1 MAENPFAQFA
11 AKPSAPAANPFE
23 QFAPAAPAGG
33 IPGPRRGYS
42 LTEVPV
48 EAVKN
53 LPESAGKF
61 VGGVVQAVT
70 SPVQTLTGILDAG
83 AGALRNALP
92 QGVVNFIDQ
101 FDTNPEATQRAVQ
114 TANAIG
120 GMYKD
125 RYGSYEGIKR
135 TFAEDPVGAAADLST
150 LLTGGG
156 AAATKLGA
164 TQTGAALSKAG
175 AAINPMRPIA
185 PIIEAPVKLAAKGA
199 GAVYNALDPKS
210 AAYLTAVEGRGPE
223 VLNALRQPSE
233 IVPGSLP
240 TAAQAAAPAGATRF
254 SAMGESAAKKLSTP
268 FFERGEAQKAAQLA
282 AVQQVGKTP
291 AELKAAEAVR
301 SATAKQLYGIVD
313 EALLPGRER
322 QFKAVQVGQ
331 TASNVPRV
339 DPITG
344 QPVMV
349 PVQPGDVAQKIAGQ
363 TGQRTILVEVG
374 RDSFNKPIFEKR
386 AVPFS
391 EPSATSV
398 TRVDTLTNTPIM
410 KQDVSLGGQSIYK
423 QVVSGYK
430 YDPQL
435 ANLME
440 RPAIQ
445 AAFDSAA
452 TIAANRGVSMFTAK
466 GKLTGQGAH
475 LVKLA
480 LDDAIA
486 PTPGTPLAKN
496 TANAISSAKSSYLSW
511 VEDTVPAYKT
521 ARDTFAAQSKPINQ
535 MEVGQFLE
543 GKLKPALGE
552 ETARLRAAGFATAL
566 ENAPGTIKRAT
577 GESRFQTLSE
587 VLTPEQVKILEDVRA
602 DLARAQLAE
611 RQAGVARGAGPDVS
625 LMGTEVMGSVRAPN
639 LIDRGVTLANDI
651 LRRMQGQ
658 LDQKL
663 AIQLAMEMLDPA
675 AAAKALEKAMARQAK
690 GEKLADPFKKTGKAA
705 SKVLRTPAAVNM
717 LAPAAEVQNSLAT
730 E

>member
-1 MAENPFAQFA
+1 MTENPFAQFA

-23 QFAPAAPAGG
+23 QFAPASPANG
-33 IPGPRRGYS
+33 IPSPRRGYS

-70 SPVQTLTGILDAG
+70 SPIQTLTGILDAG

-92 QGVVNFIDQ
+92 RNVVNFIDQ

-114 TANAIG
+114 TANTIG

-150 LLTGGG
+150 LLSGGG
-156 AAATKLGA
+156 TAATTMGA
-164 TQTGAALSKAG
+164 TKTGAAMSRAG
-175 AAINPMRPIA
+175 AIINPMRPVA
-185 PIIEAPVKLAAKGA
+185 PVIETPVKLAAKGV
-199 GAVYNALDPKS
+199 GAIYNILDPKS
-210 AAYLTAVEGRGPE
+210 AAYLTAVEGRGQE

-233 IVPGSLP
+233 IVPSSLP
-240 TAAQAAAPAGATRF
+240 TAAQAAASAGATRF
-254 SAMGESAAKKLSTP
+254 SAMGASAAKTTP
-268 FFERGEAQKAAQLA
+268 TPYYERAEAQKAAQLG
-282 AVQQVGKTP
+282 AVRQVGKTP
-291 AELKAAEAVR
+291 ADLAAAEAVR
-301 SATAKQLYGIVD
+301 SATAKQLYGIAD

-322 QFKAVQVGQ
+322 QFEAVKVGQ
-331 TASNVPRV
+331 TAGGVPRV

-344 QPVMV
+344 QPVMT
-349 PVQPGDVAQKIAGQ
+349 PVQAGDVAQKVAGQ
-363 TGQRTILVEVG
+363 TRQRTVRVEVG
-374 RDSFNKPIFEKR
+374 RDSFNKPVFEER
-386 AVPFS
+386 VVPVS
-391 EPSATSV
+391 EPEVTQAV
-398 TRVDTLTNTPIM
+398 TRDTLTNTPIM
-410 KQDVSLGGQSIYK
+410 KQDVSLGGQPVYK
-423 QVVSGYK
+423 HVLSGYK

-452 TIAANRGVSMFTAK
+452 IIAANRGVSMFTAE

-496 TANAISSAKSSYLSW
+496 TANAINSAKSSYLSW
-511 VEDTVPAYKT
+511 VEDKVPAYKT
-521 ARDTFAAQSKPINQ
+521 ARETFAAQSKPINQ

-552 ETARLRAAGFATAL
+552 ETARLRVAGFAGAL

-577 GESRFQTLSE
+577 GESRFQSLSE
-587 VLTPEQVKILEDVRA
+587 VLTPEQLKIVEDVRA
-602 DLARAQLAE
+602 DLARAQLTE
-611 RQAGVARGAGPDVS
+611 RQAAAARGSGPDVN

-639 LIDRGVTLANDI
+639 FINSVVTVAND
-651 LRRMQGQ
+651 LLQRLQGR
-658 LDQKL
+658 LDKKL
-663 AIQLAMEMLDPA
+663 AIKLATEMLDPA
-675 AAAKALEKAMARQAK
+675 AAAKALEKAMIRQAR
-690 GEKLADPFKKTGKAA
+690 GEKLADPFRKTGKIA
-705 SKVLRTPAAVNM
+705 SDVLRTPAAVNM
-717 LAPAAEVQNSLAT
+717 LAPTTEVQNEFAR
-730 E
+730 

>member
-11 AKPSAPAANPFE
+11 AQPQAPAANPFE
-23 QFAPAAPAGG
+23 QFAPAAATGG

-42 LTEVPV
+42 LTEVPA

-70 SPVQTLTGILDAG
+70 SPIQTLTGILDAG

-101 FDTNPEATQRAVQ
+101 FDNNPEATQRAVQ

-156 AAATKLGA
+156 AAATKVGMA
-164 TQTGAALSKAG
+164 KTGAALTKAG

-185 PIIEAPVKLAAKGA
+185 PVIETPFKLAAKGA
-199 GAVYNALDPKS
+199 GAIYNALDPKS

-240 TAAQAAAPAGATRF
+240 TAAEAAAPVGATRF
-254 SAMGESAAKKLSTP
+254 SAMGASAAKTAPTP
-268 FFERGEAQKAAQLA
+268 FYERAEAQKAAQLA
-282 AVQQVGKTP
+282 AVQRVGKTP
-291 AELKAAEAVR
+291 AELKAAEATR
-301 SATAKQLYGIVD
+301 KATAKQLYGISDNAMVAADDTFASLLNRPSMDKVLARASDLAAEKGQPFQIGQNRPAQVVPSSIVD
-313 EALLPGRER
+313 EAGRPL
-322 QFKAVQVGQ
+322 GQ
-331 TASNVPRV
+331 TV
-339 DPITG
+339 I
-344 QPVMV
+344 
-349 PVQPGDVAQKIAGQ
+349 PGEVAKYPGSSLHA
-363 TGQRTILVEVG
+363 
-374 RDSFNKPIFEKR
+374 
-386 AVPFS
+386 
-391 EPSATSV
+391 
-398 TRVDTLTNTPIM
+398 M
-410 KQDVSLGGQSIYK
+410 K
-423 QVVSGYK
+423 
-430 YDPQL
+430 
-435 ANLME
+435 M
-440 RPAIQ
+440 
-445 AAFDSAA
+445 AFDDLIKDPATFGIGSAE
-452 TIAANRGVSMFTAK
+452 AK
-466 GKLTGQGAH
+466 
-475 LVKLA
+475 
-480 LDDAIA
+480 AIGRTRAQFLEWAESKA
-486 PTPGTPLAKN
+486 P
-496 TANAISSAKSSYLSW
+496 S
-511 VEDTVPAYKT
+511 YKT
-521 ARDTFAAQSKPINQ
+521 ARETFAAQSKPINQ

-587 VLTPEQVKILEDVRA
+587 VLTPEQIKIVEDVRA
-602 DLARAQLAE
+602 DLARA
-611 RQAGVARGAGPDVS
+611 RQAEAQAAAARGAGPDVN

-639 LIDRGVTLANDI
+639 FINNVTTVANDL
-651 LRRMQGQ
+651 LRRMQGK

-663 AIQLAMEMLDPA
+663 AIELAAEMLDPA

-717 LAPAAEVQNSLAT
+717 LAPAAEIQNSLIT

>member
-1 MAENPFAQFA
+1 MAEMTLDQQKALALAQA
-11 AKPSAPAANPFE
+11 RLRAQQSADTEMPLAS
-23 QFAPAAPAGG
+23 AGG

-53 LPESAGKF
+53 LPGSASQF
-61 VGGVVQAVT
+61 VGGIVQAVT
-70 SPVQTLTGILDAG
+70 SPVQTLTSILDAG

-101 FDTNPEATQRAVQ
+101 FDTNPQATQRAVQ

-135 TFAEDPVGAAADLST
+135 TFAEDPVGAVADLST

-164 TQTGAALSKAG
+164 KQTGAAVSRAG

-185 PIIEAPVKLAAKGA
+185 PIIEKPIEYMGRGFGAA
-199 GAVYNALDPKS
+199 YNALDPKS
-210 AAYLTAVEGRGPE
+210 TAYLTAVEGRGPE

-240 TAAQAAAPAGATRF
+240 TAAEAAAPVGATRF
-254 SAMGESAAKKLSTP
+254 SAMGASAAKTAPTP
-268 FFERGEAQKAAQLA
+268 FYERAEAQKAAQLA

-291 AELKAAEAVR
+291 ADLKAAEAAR
-301 SATAKQLYGIVD
+301 GATAKSLYGISDNAMVAADDTFASLLNRPSMDKVLARASDLAAEKGQPFQIGQNRPAQVVPSSIVD
-313 EALLPGRER
+313 EAGRPL
-322 QFKAVQVGQ
+322 GQ
-331 TASNVPRV
+331 TV
-339 DPITG
+339 I
-344 QPVMV
+344 
-349 PVQPGDVAQKIAGQ
+349 PGEVAKYPGSSLHA
-363 TGQRTILVEVG
+363 
-374 RDSFNKPIFEKR
+374 
-386 AVPFS
+386 
-391 EPSATSV
+391 
-398 TRVDTLTNTPIM
+398 M
-410 KQDVSLGGQSIYK
+410 K
-423 QVVSGYK
+423 
-430 YDPQL
+430 
-435 ANLME
+435 M
-440 RPAIQ
+440 
-445 AAFDSAA
+445 AFDDLIKDPATFGIGSAE
-452 TIAANRGVSMFTAK
+452 AK
-466 GKLTGQGAH
+466 
-475 LVKLA
+475 
-480 LDDAIA
+480 AIGRTRAQFLEWAESKA
-486 PTPGTPLAKN
+486 P
-496 TANAISSAKSSYLSW
+496 S
-511 VEDTVPAYKT
+511 YKT
-521 ARDTFAAQSKPINQ
+521 ARETFAAQSKPINQ

-587 VLTPEQVKILEDVRA
+587 VLTPDQLKIVEDVRA
-602 DLARAQLAE
+602 DLARA
-611 RQAGVARGAGPDVS
+611 RQAEMQAAAARGAGPDVN

-639 LIDRGVTLANDI
+639 FINNVTTVANDL
-651 LRRMQGQ
+651 LRRMQGK

-663 AIQLAMEMLDPA
+663 AIELAAEMLDPA

-717 LAPAAEVQNSLAT
+717 LAPAAEVQNSLVT

>member
-11 AKPSAPAANPFE
+11 AQPQAPAANPFE
-23 QFAPAAPAGG
+23 QFAPAAVAGS
-33 IPGPRRGYS
+33 IPGPRRSYS
-42 LTEVPV
+42 LAEVPV

-53 LPESAGKF
+53 VPASAGQF

-70 SPVQTLTGILDAG
+70 SPLQTLTGILDAG

-150 LLTGGG
+150 LLGGGG
-156 AAATKLGA
+156 AAATKMGL
-164 TQTGAALSKAG
+164 TKTGAALSKTG

-185 PIIEAPVKLAAKGA
+185 PVIEAPFKLAAKGV

-240 TAAQAAAPAGATRF
+240 TAAEAAAPAGATRF
-254 SAMGESAAKKLSTP
+254 SAMGASAAKTAPTP
-268 FFERGEAQKAAQLA
+268 FYERAEANKAAQLA

-291 AELKAAEAVR
+291 AELKAAEATR
-301 SATAKQLYGIVD
+301 KATAGQLYGISDKAMVAADDAFATLLDRPSMDKVLARASDLAAEKGQPFQIGQNRPAQVVPSSIVD
-313 EALLPGRER
+313 EAGRPL
-322 QFKAVQVGQ
+322 GQ
-331 TASNVPRV
+331 TV
-339 DPITG
+339 I
-344 QPVMV
+344 
-349 PVQPGDVAQKIAGQ
+349 PGEVAQYPGSSLHAMKMAFDDLIKNPERFGIGAA
-363 TGQRTILVEVG
+363 EVG
-374 RDSFNKPIFEKR
+374 AIKGTR
-386 AVPFS
+386 AQF
-391 EPSATSV
+391 
-398 TRVDTLTNTPIM
+398 LN
-410 KQDVSLGGQSIYK
+410 
-423 QVVSGYK
+423 
-430 YDPQL
+430 
-435 ANLME
+435 
-440 RPAIQ
+440 
-445 AAFDSAA
+445 
-452 TIAANRGVSMFTAK
+452 
-466 GKLTGQGAH
+466 
-475 LVKLA
+475 
-480 LDDAIA
+480 
-486 PTPGTPLAKN
+486 
-496 TANAISSAKSSYLSW
+496 W
-511 VEDTVPAYKT
+511 VEDKAPAYKT
-521 ARDTFAAQSKPINQ
+521 ARETFAAQSKPINQ

-552 ETARLRAAGFATAL
+552 ETARLRAAGFAGAL

-587 VLTPEQVKILEDVRA
+587 VLTPDQIKIVEDVRA
-602 DLARAQLAE
+602 DLARA
-611 RQAGVARGAGPDVS
+611 RQAEAQAAAARGVGPDVN
-625 LMGTEVMGSVRAPN
+625 LMGSEVMGNVRAPN
-639 LIDRGVTLANDI
+639 FINNVTTVANDL
-651 LRRMQGQ
+651 LRRMQGK

-663 AIQLAMEMLDPA
+663 AIQLAAEMLDPA
-675 AAAKALEKAMARQAK
+675 SAAAALEKAMARQAR

-717 LAPAAEVQNSLAT
+717 LAPAAEIQNSLVT

>member
-11 AKPSAPAANPFE
+11 AKPS
-23 QFAPAAPAGG
+23 APAGG

-53 LPESAGKF
+53 LPASAGNF
-61 VGGVVQAVT
+61 VGGIVQAVT
-70 SPVQTLTGILDAG
+70 SPVQTLTSILDAG
-83 AGALRNALP
+83 AGALRNSLP

-101 FDTNPEATQRAVQ
+101 FDTNPQATQRAVQ

-164 TQTGAALSKAG
+164 TQTGAAMSRAG

-185 PIIEAPVKLAAKGA
+185 PVIEAPFKLAAKGV

-210 AAYLTAVEGRGPE
+210 AAYLTAVEGRGQE

-233 IVPGSLP
+233 IVPGSKP
-240 TAAQAAAPAGATRF
+240 TAAQAAAPAGATQF
-254 SAMGESAAKKLSTP
+254 SAMGASAAKTAPTP
-268 FFERGEAQKAAQLA
+268 FYERAEAQKAAQLA

-291 AELKAAEAVR
+291 AELKAAEAAR
-301 SATAKQLYGIVD
+301 KATAEQLYGISDNAMVAADDTFASLLNRPSMDKVLARASDLAAEKGQPFQIGQNRPAQVVPSIIVD
-313 EALLPGRER
+313 EAGRPL
-322 QFKAVQVGQ
+322 GQ
-331 TASNVPRV
+331 TV
-339 DPITG
+339 I
-344 QPVMV
+344 
-349 PVQPGDVAQKIAGQ
+349 PGEVAQYPGSSLHA
-363 TGQRTILVEVG
+363 
-374 RDSFNKPIFEKR
+374 
-386 AVPFS
+386 
-391 EPSATSV
+391 
-398 TRVDTLTNTPIM
+398 M
-410 KQDVSLGGQSIYK
+410 K
-423 QVVSGYK
+423 
-430 YDPQL
+430 
-435 ANLME
+435 M
-440 RPAIQ
+440 
-445 AAFDSAA
+445 AFDDLIKNPERFGIGAA
-452 TIAANRGVSMFTAK
+452 EAGAIK
-466 GKLTGQGAH
+466 GTRTQFL
-475 LVKLA
+475 
-480 LDDAIA
+480 
-486 PTPGTPLAKN
+486 N
-496 TANAISSAKSSYLSW
+496 W
-511 VEDTVPAYKT
+511 VEDKAPAYKT
-521 ARDTFAAQSKPINQ
+521 ARETFAAQSKPINQ

-552 ETARLRAAGFATAL
+552 ETAHLRASGFATAL

-587 VLTPEQVKILEDVRA
+587 VLTPEQIKIVEDVRA
-602 DLARAQLAE
+602 DLARA
-611 RQAGVARGAGPDVS
+611 RQAEAQAAAARGAGPDVN
-625 LMGTEVMGSVRAPN
+625 LTGTEVMRSVRAPHFIN
-639 LIDRGVTLANDI
+639 NVTTVANDL
-651 LRRMQGQ
+651 LRRLQGK

-663 AIQLAMEMLDPA
+663 AIELAAEMLDPA

-705 SKVLRTPAAVNM
+705 SKFLRTPAAVNM
-717 LAPAAEVQNSLAT
+717 LAPAAEVQNSFVT

>member
-23 QFAPAAPAGG
+23 QFVPAAPAGG

-70 SPVQTLTGILDAG
+70 SPIQTLTGILDAG

-101 FDTNPEATQRAVQ
+101 FDNNPEATQRAVQ

-164 TQTGAALSKAG
+164 TQTGAALTKAG

-185 PIIEAPVKLAAKGA
+185 PVIEAPFKLAAKGA

-240 TAAQAAAPAGATRF
+240 TAAEAAAPVGATRF
-254 SAMGESAAKKLSTP
+254 SAMGASAAKTAPTP
-268 FFERGEAQKAAQLA
+268 FYERAEAQKAAQLA

-291 AELKAAEAVR
+291 ADLKAAEAAR
-301 SATAKQLYGIVD
+301 GATAKSLYGISDKAMVAADDAFTSLLDRPSMDKVLARASDLAAEKGQPFQIGQNRPTQVVPSSIVD
-313 EALLPGRER
+313 EAGRPL
-322 QFKAVQVGQ
+322 GQ
-331 TASNVPRV
+331 TV
-339 DPITG
+339 I
-344 QPVMV
+344 
-349 PVQPGDVAQKIAGQ
+349 PGEVAKYPGSSLHAMKMAFDDLIKNPERFGIGAA
-363 TGQRTILVEVG
+363 EVG
-374 RDSFNKPIFEKR
+374 AIKGTR
-386 AVPFS
+386 AQF
-391 EPSATSV
+391 
-398 TRVDTLTNTPIM
+398 LN
-410 KQDVSLGGQSIYK
+410 
-423 QVVSGYK
+423 
-430 YDPQL
+430 
-435 ANLME
+435 
-440 RPAIQ
+440 
-445 AAFDSAA
+445 
-452 TIAANRGVSMFTAK
+452 
-466 GKLTGQGAH
+466 
-475 LVKLA
+475 
-480 LDDAIA
+480 
-486 PTPGTPLAKN
+486 
-496 TANAISSAKSSYLSW
+496 W
-511 VEDTVPAYKT
+511 VEDKAPAYKT
-521 ARDTFAAQSKPINQ
+521 ARETFAAQSKPINQ
-535 MEVGQFLE
+535 MAVGQFLE

-552 ETARLRAAGFATAL
+552 ETARLRASGFATAL

-587 VLTPEQVKILEDVRA
+587 VLTPDQIKIVEDVRA
-602 DLARAQLAE
+602 DLARA
-611 RQAGVARGAGPDVS
+611 RQAEAQAAAARGAGPDVN

-639 LIDRGVTLANDI
+639 FINNVTTVANDL
-651 LRRMQGQ
+651 LRRMQGK

-663 AIQLAMEMLDPA
+663 AIELAAEMLDPA

-717 LAPAAEVQNSLAT
+717 LAPAAEVQNSLVT

>member
-70 SPVQTLTGILDAG
+70 SPIQTLTGILDAG

-101 FDTNPEATQRAVQ
+101 FDNNPEATQRAVQ

-164 TQTGAALSKAG
+164 TQTGAAMSRAG

-185 PIIEAPVKLAAKGA
+185 PIIEAPVKLAAKGV

-240 TAAQAAAPAGATRF
+240 TAAEAAAPVGATRF
-254 SAMGESAAKKLSTP
+254 SAMGASAAKTAPSP
-268 FFERGEAQKAAQLA
+268 FYERAEAQKAAQLA

-291 AELKAAEAVR
+291 AELKAAEAAR
-301 SATAKQLYGIVD
+301 GATAKSLYGISDKAMVAADDAFTSLLDRPSMDKVLARASDLAAEKGQPFQIGQNRPAQVVPSSIVD
-313 EALLPGRER
+313 EAGRPL
-322 QFKAVQVGQ
+322 GQ
-331 TASNVPRV
+331 TV
-339 DPITG
+339 I
-344 QPVMV
+344 
-349 PVQPGDVAQKIAGQ
+349 PGEVAQYPGSSLHAMKMAFDDLIKNPERFGIGAA
-363 TGQRTILVEVG
+363 EVG
-374 RDSFNKPIFEKR
+374 AIKGTR
-386 AVPFS
+386 AQF
-391 EPSATSV
+391 
-398 TRVDTLTNTPIM
+398 LN
-410 KQDVSLGGQSIYK
+410 
-423 QVVSGYK
+423 
-430 YDPQL
+430 
-435 ANLME
+435 
-440 RPAIQ
+440 
-445 AAFDSAA
+445 
-452 TIAANRGVSMFTAK
+452 
-466 GKLTGQGAH
+466 
-475 LVKLA
+475 
-480 LDDAIA
+480 
-486 PTPGTPLAKN
+486 
-496 TANAISSAKSSYLSW
+496 W
-511 VEDTVPAYKT
+511 VEDKAPAYKT
-521 ARDTFAAQSKPINQ
+521 ARETFAAQSKPINQ

-552 ETARLRAAGFATAL
+552 ETARLRASGFATAL

-587 VLTPEQVKILEDVRA
+587 VLTPEQIKIVEDVRA
-602 DLARAQLAE
+602 DLARA
-611 RQAGVARGAGPDVS
+611 RQAEAQAAAARGAGPDVN

-639 LIDRGVTLANDI
+639 FINNVTTVANDL
-651 LRRMQGQ
+651 LRRMQGK

-663 AIQLAMEMLDPA
+663 AIELAAEMLDPA

-717 LAPAAEVQNSLAT
+717 LAPAAEVQNSLVT

>member
-1 MAENPFAQFA
+1 MAENPFAKFA
-11 AKPSAPAANPFE
+11 AQPQAPADNPFA
-23 QFAPAAPAGG
+23 QFAPAAPSGG

-48 EAVKN
+48 EAVRN

-70 SPVQTLTGILDAG
+70 SPLQTLTGILDAG

-101 FDTNPEATQRAVQ
+101 FDNNPEATQRAVQ

-164 TQTGAALSKAG
+164 TQTGAAMSRAG

-185 PIIEAPVKLAAKGA
+185 PVIEAPFKLAAKGA

-210 AAYLTAVEGRGPE
+210 AAYLTAVEGRGSE

-254 SAMGESAAKKLSTP
+254 SAMGASAAKTAPTP
-268 FFERGEAQKAAQLA
+268 FYERAEAQKAAQLA

-291 AELKAAEAVR
+291 AELAAAEATR
-301 SATAKQLYGIVD
+301 KATAKQLYGISDNAMVAADDTFTSLLNRPSMDKVLARASDLAAEKGQPFQIGQNRPTQVVPSSIVD
-313 EALLPGRER
+313 EAGRPL
-322 QFKAVQVGQ
+322 GQ
-331 TASNVPRV
+331 TV
-339 DPITG
+339 I
-344 QPVMV
+344 
-349 PVQPGDVAQKIAGQ
+349 PGEVARYPGSSLHA
-363 TGQRTILVEVG
+363 
-374 RDSFNKPIFEKR
+374 
-386 AVPFS
+386 
-391 EPSATSV
+391 
-398 TRVDTLTNTPIM
+398 M
-410 KQDVSLGGQSIYK
+410 K
-423 QVVSGYK
+423 
-430 YDPQL
+430 
-435 ANLME
+435 M
-440 RPAIQ
+440 
-445 AAFDSAA
+445 AFDDLIKDPATFGIGSAE
-452 TIAANRGVSMFTAK
+452 AK
-466 GKLTGQGAH
+466 
-475 LVKLA
+475 
-480 LDDAIA
+480 AIGRTRAQFLEWAESKA
-486 PTPGTPLAKN
+486 P
-496 TANAISSAKSSYLSW
+496 S
-511 VEDTVPAYKT
+511 YKT
-521 ARDTFAAQSKPINQ
+521 ARETFAAQSKPINQ

-552 ETARLRAAGFATAL
+552 ETARLRAAGFAGAL

-577 GESRFQTLSE
+577 GESRFQSLSE
-587 VLTPEQVKILEDVRA
+587 VLTPEQLKIVEDVRA
-602 DLARAQLAE
+602 DLARA
-611 RQAGVARGAGPDVS
+611 RQTEAQATAARGAGPDVN
-625 LMGTEVMGSVRAPN
+625 LMGTEVMGNVRAPN
-639 LIDRGVTLANDI
+639 FINNVTTVANDL
-651 LRRMQGQ
+651 LRRMQGK

-663 AIQLAMEMLDPA
+663 AIELAAEMLDPA

-717 LAPAAEVQNSLAT
+717 LAPAAEVQNSLVT